1 MEQPFGVVFA
11 VAFVALEVSLV
22 SFLPSEPVA
31 VRNLYF
37 CSKFLRKERKEFSPR
52 HQKYQHFCSSC
63 VFIKSPFAKL

>member
-37 CSKFLRKERKEFSPR
+37 CSTILIGKKKTAEA
-52 HQKYQHFCSSC
+52 
-63 VFIKSPFAKL
+63 KSLGDAKRVI